1 MSGLTALPDEV
12 VATIERSSVTE
23 FATVTSA
30 GVPIDTPLFSF
41 PSDDLATLDVATGLS
56 YPAKAERAR
65 RNPKVGMFLSG
76 GPDQPVVLVRG
87 RAAVRDGDLQAN
99 AERYVAETG
108 FDAVGFGLPWAEV
121 RKAVWYWTRVIIEV
135 TPERVHWWEGPRA
148 MDDSPRTWNREV
160 RDPFPG
166 SDPPPAGRVS
176 AGPGWQAPPW
186 RDLAEQRAS
195 GSAVPHLTVC
205 DDDGYPLP
213 VPVQS
218 FELSR
223 DGFRMQVP
231 RSVPWTGA
239 GPATVTFFGME
250 TFVGTVVT
258 EGDVCSATIDRA
270 LPQHPL
276 LQNPREVL
284 TPSAEIRATL
294 SRRLEHEVA
303 RRGQSVPVLPEE
315 QPAPTRLA
323 TVRAGRRFERV
334 PRISGGR

>member
-23 FATVTSA
+23 FATVTRA

-65 RNPKVGMFLSG
+65 RNPKVGMFLPT

-108 FDAVGFGLPWAEV
+108 FDAVGFGLPWAEA

-135 TPERVHWWEGPRA
+135 TPERVHWWEGPRDGRSA
-148 MDDSPRTWNREV
+148 PHLEQRG
-160 RDPFPG
+160 PG
-166 SDPPPAGRVS
+166 PLPGIRPAAGR
-176 AGPGWQAPPW
+176 A
-186 RDLAEQRAS
+186 
-195 GSAVPHLTVC
+195 
-205 DDDGYPLP
+205 
-213 VPVQS
+213 
-218 FELSR
+218 
-223 DGFRMQVP
+223 

-270 LPQHPL
+270 LPLHPL
-276 LQNPREVL
+276 LQNPRKVL
-284 TPSAEIRATL
+284 KPSAEIRATL
-294 SRRLEHEVA
+294 LRRLVHEVV
-303 RRGQSVPVLPEE
+303 RRGQRVPVLPEE
-315 QPAPTRLA
+315 QPALTRLA
-323 TVRAGRRFERV
+323 TVRAGRPFERV
-334 PRISGGR
+334 PRISGNR